1 MKAWLEGIAGPEFA
15 PALMWTVIALIA
27 LLVLL
32 VVVRIVRG
40 LTFGTF
46 VAGGRNRKAR
56 LAVMDATAVDSQR
69 RLVLVRR
76 DDVEH
81 LILIGGPTDVVVEQN
96 IRLLAPATARR
107 PAEETAY
114 APQPQPQAQPAPAS
128 HPPVTRAVATAAPV
142 AAQPV
147 ATPRPVAAPPI
158 ERAPEVRATPA
169 AAPSHAV
176 TPSAPVAAASVYRP
190 ATPPP
195 GRVESTAPYPA
206 AQQPSVRQPVA
217 TAVLNPA
224 APPTVAMSEPK
235 PTNDLDS
242 ALLEELQV
250 SLQNENS
257 GAAPSVDLSLDEE
270 MSRLLSDLSAEKRR

>member
-1 MKAWLEGIAGPEFA
+1 MQAWLEGIAGPEYA
-15 PALMWTVIALIA
+15 PALMWTMIALIA

-107 PAEETAY
+107 PAEDPAY
-114 APQPQPQAQPAPAS
+114 APQPQPQPGTAPRA
-128 HPPVTRAVATAAPV
+128 PVTRPV
-142 AAQPV
+142 APPVVQPV
-147 ATPRPVAAPPI
+147 ATPRPVAPAPI
-158 ERAPEVRATPA
+158 ERTPEIRATPP
-169 AAPSHAV
+169 APSHAV
-176 TPSAPVAAASVYRP
+176 APSARAQAASSSRPATAPRQAEPAYPAAPQSSVRHPAVTPVVNPVAA
-190 ATPPP
+190 
-195 GRVESTAPYPA
+195 
-206 AQQPSVRQPVA
+206 
-217 TAVLNPA
+217 
-224 APPTVAMSEPK
+224 PTVAVSAPK

-250 SLQNENS
+250 SLKNENS
-257 GAAPSVDLSLDEE
+257 GAAPGVDLSLDEE